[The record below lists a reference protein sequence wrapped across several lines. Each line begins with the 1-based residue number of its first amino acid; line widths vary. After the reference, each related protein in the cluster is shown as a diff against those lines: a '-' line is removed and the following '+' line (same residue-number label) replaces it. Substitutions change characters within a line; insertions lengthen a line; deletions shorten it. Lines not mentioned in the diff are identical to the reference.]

1 MSGDSKV
8 TKAFTIR
15 LEKLLASVKLLE
27 TATTQPAQA
36 QPQQLPIG
44 SSGPDEQQLRQAEQS
59 ITRACQA
66 LQDAAKK
73 VTDFQENIFRQ
84 ARAQIAKLSV
94 EIAAKILRREIQ
106 KQNYDIEAMVSQALE
121 NSPTCEGVVVHLNPD
136 DLACVQKTIKP
147 GSDAGPDSASEEPGK
162 WSPLE
167 NVNLVADLNI
177 KPAECLLETPQ
188 GMIESFIDAQLQQ
201 IAEVLKNAG

>member
-15 LEKLLASVKLLE
+15 LEKPLASVKLLG

-36 QPQQLPIG
+36 QSQQLPTG
-44 SSGPDEQQLRQAEQS
+44 PSGPDEQLRQAEQN
-59 ITRACQA
+59 ITRACRA

-147 GSDAGPDSASEEPGK
+147 GSDAGPDSASEGPGK

-167 NVNLVADLNI
+167 NVNLVADPNI